1 MEEDD
6 MEDVLYADWR
16 RQRAE
21 DNFILANQS
30 VFPTTDMATMIKV
43 EDLMTREDKRDCR
56 AHRFVRSH
64 CGL

>member
-6 MEDVLYADWR
+6 MEDVLHAGWR

-21 DNFILANQS
+21 DNFILANQN

-43 EDLMTREDKRDCR
+43 EDLTTTEERRDCR
-56 AHRFVRSH
+56 ANRFVRSH
-64 CGL
+64 CGQ